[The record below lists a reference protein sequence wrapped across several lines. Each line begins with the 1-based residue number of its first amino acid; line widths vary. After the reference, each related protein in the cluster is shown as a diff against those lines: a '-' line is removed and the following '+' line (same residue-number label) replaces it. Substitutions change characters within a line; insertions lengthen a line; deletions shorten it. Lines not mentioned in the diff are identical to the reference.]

1 MQLAFILLGYFMG
14 SLLFGYRITW
24 LIKGVDIRELADD
37 ENPGTYNAFVFGGF
51 WCGILTLLADMG
63 KGYLPVMLYRQRYG
77 MENLIFAFVMAAPVL
92 GHAFSV
98 FHGSFTDILL
108 YIVFDSIQDWFT
120 SQTFDRDFW
129 LFFYRMSGVGDDTG
143 NYSGMCHDFLYCDL

>member
-1 MQLAFILLGYFMG
+1 MRKVNR
-14 SLLFGYRITW
+14 S
-24 LIKGVDIRELADD
+24 
-37 ENPGTYNAFVFGGF
+37 FV
-51 WCGILTLLADMG
+51 WSPAGIDSDM
-63 KGYLPVMLYRQRYG
+63 
-77 MENLIFAFVMAAPVL
+77 ET
-92 GHAFSV
+92 
-98 FHGSFTDILL
+98 GSFTDILL

>member
-1 MQLAFILLGYFMG
+1 MRNLDFAG
-14 SLLFGYRITW
+14 
-24 LIKGVDIRELADD
+24 
-37 ENPGTYNAFVFGGF
+37 
-51 WCGILTLLADMG
+51 
-63 KGYLPVMLYRQRYG
+63 RYG
-77 MENLIFAFVMAAPVL
+77 HSLSAGDAVSAEVRNGESDFCIRDGSTGVRTCIFCFSRKKGRKGNRSFVWSPAGIDSDMET
-92 GHAFSV
+92 
-98 FHGSFTDILL
+98 GSFTDILL

>member
-1 MQLAFILLGYFMG
+1 
-14 SLLFGYRITW
+14 
-24 LIKGVDIRELADD
+24 
-37 ENPGTYNAFVFGGF
+37 
-51 WCGILTLLADMG
+51 
-63 KGYLPVMLYRQRYG
+63 
-77 MENLIFAFVMAAPVL
+77 MET
-92 GHAFSV
+92 
-98 FHGSFTDILL
+98 GSFTDILL